1 MSFQRRFLYALSK
14 VDHYH
19 PQSFYMTWLYLSTI
33 TIIWNYLLIY
43 LFIMHLLSLN
53 ENSTEHDSFCSFLC
67 LMQGK
72 HTTYIPLIKLN
83 TAGKSH
89 QSCPTLCDPIDGS
102 PPGSHPWD
110 SPGKNTGVGCHF
122 FLQCMK
128 VKSESEVAQS
138 CPTLWDTM
146 DYPIA
151 YQAPLSMG
159 FPRQRVL
166 AWVAIA
172 FSEHCL
178 YIKLNFVKRQIIP
191 QYKSMY
197 LTILKS
203 KFKWQ
208 YI

>member
-53 ENSTEHDSFCSFLC
+53 ENSKEHDSFCSFLC

-102 PPGSHPWD
+102 PPGSSVH
-110 SPGKNTGVGCHF
+110 G
-122 FLQCMK
+122 FLQ
-128 VKSESEVAQS
+128 AR
-138 CPTLWDTM
+138 TLE
-146 DYPIA
+146 
-151 YQAPLSMG
+151 L
-159 FPRQRVL
+159 
-166 AWVAIA
+166 VAIS
-172 FSEHCL
+172 FSKGIFSTQESNPGLLHC
-178 YIKLNFVKRQIIP
+178 RQILYWLSYEGSP
-191 QYKSMY
+191 SF
-197 LTILKS
+197 L
-203 KFKWQ
+203 
-208 YI
+208 